1 MTMKKE
7 EVQTSFPGPGA
18 WRSQAA
24 ELEKDDPEVDAEK
37 ETE

>member
-1 MTMKKE
+1 ME
-7 EVQTSFPGPGA
+7 PEVKTQFKGPGQ

-24 ELEKDDPEVDAEK
+24 ELEKDDPEVDTPD